1 MNVPSSVIEAIQQ
14 GIWDYE
20 PDNMEDDETFEQTK
34 ALPGTD
40 EKLRVMADRLSQ
52 GYPLWHPEDR
62 RSYRDEDDD

>member
-1 MNVPSSVIEAIQQ
+1 MPSSVIEAIQQ
-14 GIWDYE
+14 GIWDFE
-20 PDNMEDDETFEQTK
+20 PDDKDDETFERTK

-40 EKLRVMADRLSQ
+40 AKLQVMAERLSQ